1 MECPRV
7 FSGCPNETIHS
18 AAPYSINLPVHATLF
33 APHRQ
38 VPSVLRNAGI
48 LLGSLRSA
56 TRDIHYLPFPP
67 QPTVTY
73 QASTMPVPLT
83 PLTIPVE
90 KPLSKQEMGQGPQAQ
105 EPTRQPL
112 YALGE
117 LQYLT
122 W

>member
-1 MECPRV
+1 MRGEPSPGQKTPRRNPV
-7 FSGCPNETIHS
+7 LHS
-18 AAPYSINLPVHATLF
+18 
-33 APHRQ
+33 
-38 VPSVLRNAGI
+38 
-48 LLGSLRSA
+48 
-56 TRDIHYLPFPP
+56 YLPFPP

-73 QASTMPVPLT
+73 QASTMPVPFT

-90 KPLSKQEMGQGPQAQ
+90 KPLSKQELGQGPQAQ
-105 EPTRQPL
+105 KPTRQPL